1 MLARDLVEEY
11 PAVTTDTDAL
21 EAAQLL
27 GRHRLPG
34 LVVTRTDGRPIAV
47 LPASQVVRFVV
58 PKYVQDDPSLARVL
72 DEKAADSI
80 VNQLSRLTVGDM
92 LPERL
97 PEFPHLHGDDTV
109 LELAALM
116 ARLRCPLVAIVDDH
130 HLLGVVTA
138 SRLLSL
144 ALHAS

>member
-1 MLARDLVEEY
+1 VLARDLVEEY
-11 PAVTTDTDAL
+11 PAVPVDANAL

-34 LVVTRTDGRPIAV
+34 LVVTDPNGKPIAI

-58 PKYVQDDPSLARVL
+58 PGYVQDDPSLARVI
-72 DEKAADSI
+72 DEKAAEQI
-80 VNQLSRLTVGDM
+80 VNQLSPLTVGDL
-92 LPERL
+92 LPERPREL
-97 PEFPHLHGDDTV
+97 PVLHGNDTV

-116 ARLRCPLVAIVDDH
+116 ARLRCPLVAIVDDDR
-130 HLLGVVTA
+130 LLGVVTA

-144 ALHAS
+144 ALHRS

>member
-11 PAVTTDTDAL
+11 PSVTSDTDAL

-27 GRHRLPG
+27 GHHRLPG
-34 LVVTRTDGRPIAV
+34 LLVTTPAGRPVAV

-58 PKYVQDDPSLARVL
+58 PKYIQDDPSLARVL
-72 DEKAADSI
+72 GEKAADSI
-80 VNQLSRLTVGDM
+80 VNQLSPLTVGDM

-97 PEFPHLHGDDTV
+97 PELPILHGDDTV

-116 ARLRCPLVAIVDDH
+116 ARLRCPLVAIVDDDH
-130 HLLGVVTA
+130 VLGVVTA

>member
-11 PAVTTDTDAL
+11 PSVSVDSDAL

-34 LVVTRTDGRPIAV
+34 LVVTTADGHPTAV

-58 PKYVQDDPSLARVL
+58 PRYIQDDPSLARVL
-72 DEKAADSI
+72 DEKAADRI
-80 VNQLSRLTVGDM
+80 VSQLRPLTVADM
-92 LPERL
+92 LPDRPAEL
-97 PEFPHLHGDDTV
+97 PVLHADDTV

-116 ARLRCPLVAIVDDH
+116 ARLRCPLVAIVDDDQ
-130 HLLGVVTA
+130 LLGVVTA
-138 SRLLSL
+138 SRLLTL
-144 ALHAS
+144 ALHAT

>member
-58 PKYVQDDPSLARVL
+58 PKYIQDDPSLARVL

-80 VNQLSRLTVGDM
+80 VNQLSRFTVGDM

-97 PEFPHLHGDDTV
+97 PEFPRLHGDDTV

-116 ARLRCPLVAIVDDH
+116 ARLRSPLVAIVDDH